1 MKILCHRGVWQKR
14 QEGNSMSALERALRI
29 GFGFETDIRDR
40 RGQVVISHDSA
51 DDEAALLAEILEVY
65 RREGADDL
73 TLALNIKADGLQ
85 DALVGLLERFSVRN
99 YFVFDMSIPDH
110 LRSLAA
116 GLRTFTRQ
124 SEFEPEPLLYEQSA
138 GVWLDCFQH
147 EWMTAATIESH
158 LRAGKEVCL
167 VSPELHGRPHQ
178 PMWEMVRA
186 AGLDRDAGI
195 MLCTDLP
202 DRARSFFDA

>member
-1 MKILCHRGVWQKR
+1 MKILCHRGIWRTR
-14 QEGNSMSALERALRI
+14 QEGNSPAALESSLRS
-29 GFGFETDIRDR
+29 GFGFETDVRDR

-51 DDEAALLAEILEVY
+51 DDEAPLLADIFEVY
-65 RREGADDL
+65 RRERADDL

-85 DALVGLLERFSVRN
+85 DALVGLLERFSIRN

-147 EWMTAATIESH
+147 EWMTAATIEGH

-167 VSPELHGRPHQ
+167 VSPELHGRPHEA
-178 PMWEMVRA
+178 MWEMVRA
-186 AGLDRDAGI
+186 AGLDRDAGT